1 MLNHE
6 RRNFDVAVIGAGPGG
21 YVCAIRAAQL
31 GLKVCCI
38 DNWVKDGQAAP
49 GGCCTNVGCIPTKA
63 LLSSTSLYDSLI
75 RQGAENGITVGELEM
90 DVPKMIERK
99 DDIIRATNRGIN
111 YLFKKN
117 NIEFINGTASFVMHS
132 TDGTVLSI
140 DEDEQIT
147 ATHVVVATGSVPR
160 SFPGIDFDEDRILS
174 NEGALSLNHVPRTL
188 AIIGAGVIGLEIGT
202 IWARL
207 GSEVRILEAQ
217 KTLLPFTDSSVARE
231 ASQGLSKQGLSM
243 EFGVRID
250 SITNDGERVA
260 ISYANSE
267 GEREELWA
275 ERLLISIG
283 RVPNTML
290 LNCANVGLKLDDRGF
305 IEVDDECRTN
315 LPNVWAIGDVVRGP
329 MLAHKAEE
337 EGTAVAERIKGMKCP
352 VDLRLVPSVIYTEPE
367 IAWVG
372 QTEEQL
378 REAGREIKVGSFPF
392 KANGRARALG
402 HTEGFVKV
410 IADAKTDEIL
420 GVHIFGHDAAELI
433 GQAVQA
439 MNFLASAEDLG
450 MLCIAHP
457 TLSEAL
463 KEAALAT
470 DKRAINF

>member
-1 MLNHE
+1 MRMSRSLRH
-6 RRNFDVAVIGAGPGG
+6 
-21 YVCAIRAAQL
+21 
-31 GLKVCCI
+31 
-38 DNWVKDGQAAP
+38 
-49 GGCCTNVGCIPTKA
+49 
-63 LLSSTSLYDSLI
+63 TSLWPPAVCPVHSRVLI
-75 RQGAENGITVGELEM
+75 LMKTESS
-90 DVPKMIERK
+90 
-99 DDIIRATNRGIN
+99 AT
-111 YLFKKN
+111 
-117 NIEFINGTASFVMHS
+117 
-132 TDGTVLSI
+132 
-140 DEDEQIT
+140 
-147 ATHVVVATGSVPR
+147 
-160 SFPGIDFDEDRILS
+160 
-174 NEGALSLNHVPRTL
+174 EGALSLNHVPRTL

-217 KTLLPFTDSSVARE
+217 KSLLPFTDRSVARE
-231 ASQGLSKQGLSM
+231 AEQTLSKQGLSM

-283 RVPNTML
+283 RVPNTL
-290 LNCANVGLKLDDRGF
+290 SLNCANVGLKLDDRGF

-378 REAGREIKVGSFPF
+378 REAGREIRVGSFPF

-420 GVHIFGHDAAELI
+420 GVHIFGHDAAEMI

-439 MNFLASAEDLG
+439 MNFRASAEDIG